1 MVVQTKLRTYRV
13 ALIADVGKLQEH
25 LPCWECQRVVTE
37 LVRYGT
43 CAAVELHHIGGDQRL
58 TTLRIMHEAIDRELA
73 LRLPWRLLLC

>member
-1 MVVQTKLRTYRV
+1 MVVQTKLQTYHI
-13 ALIADVGKLQEH
+13 ALIAYVGKLQKH
-25 LPCWECQRVVTE
+25 LSRWECQRVVTE

-73 LRLPWRLLLC
+73 LRLPWCLLLC